1 MPIIQNKKICFL
13 LFILLVL
20 TAFDA
25 EGKKYPFNID
35 RTYNINVCRSTVA
48 GTKMVKVTA
57 YGKSADAAID
67 QAMVD
72 AVAALT
78 FFGADGSGEMENCP
92 AMLYDGKDC
101 YSQNKQFFD
110 NFFKKGQFMDFV
122 EKVNSGYP
130 LGEDNVKTPKGRR
143 IKILLIV
150 HWDALADFYKKNG
163 FKTII
168 SELGNY

>member
-1 MPIIQNKKICFL
+1 MIFAML
-13 LFILLVL
+13 VFI
-20 TAFDA
+20 AFDA

-57 YGKSADAAID
+57 YGKSSDAAID

-78 FFGADGSGEMENCP
+78 FFGAEGSGEMENCP

-110 NFFKKGQFMDFV
+110 NFFKKGHFMDFV